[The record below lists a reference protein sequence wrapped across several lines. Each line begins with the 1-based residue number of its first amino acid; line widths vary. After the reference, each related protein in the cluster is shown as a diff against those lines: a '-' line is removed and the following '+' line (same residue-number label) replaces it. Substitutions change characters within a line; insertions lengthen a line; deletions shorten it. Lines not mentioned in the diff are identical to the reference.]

1 MPTTAQLIDAFNEFA
16 PEHFAND
23 WDNVGLLVGSA
34 KWDATRILLTIDLT
48 EEVMQE
54 AVQNKVS
61 AIVAYHPPIF
71 DALSSVTDGTFKE
84 RIVLKAIEHSIA
96 IYSPHTALDVAQG
109 GVNDWIAEGVGQ
121 GDVRAITPF
130 GNLPPSEQCKLV
142 TMCPEEYVEPI
153 RSALAS
159 VPCGRIGNYEQCS
172 FTTIGTGTFHG
183 NENSNPVVGKAGEL
197 EVTQECKLE
206 MVVSASALSLAIQT
220 LKQFHPYE
228 EPVVEVHKLQE
239 RPRRN
244 IGVGR
249 RVHLDQEVQLD
260 ELARRI
266 KKHLNIGY
274 VRVAPAHGTT
284 ERSSVKTVGLC
295 AGAGGS
301 VCQEAIAEGCDVF
314 ITGEMTH
321 HQVVAA
327 LAKECSVILT
337 GHTNSERGYLPTL
350 KKQLEEHL
358 DGASI
363 SVSAAD
369 STLWSYF

>member
-172 FTTIGTGTFHG
+172 FTTIGTGTFLG

-249 RVHLDQEVQLD
+249 YVHLDQEVQLD

-363 SVSAAD
+363 SVSVAD

>member
-1 MPTTAQLIDAFNEFA
+1 
-16 PEHFAND
+16 
-23 WDNVGLLVGSA
+23 
-34 KWDATRILLTIDLT
+34 
-48 EEVMQE
+48 
-54 AVQNKVS
+54 
-61 AIVAYHPPIF
+61 
-71 DALSSVTDGTFKE
+71 
-84 RIVLKAIEHSIA
+84 
-96 IYSPHTALDVAQG
+96 
-109 GVNDWIAEGVGQ
+109 
-121 GDVRAITPF
+121 
-130 GNLPPSEQCKLV
+130 
-142 TMCPEEYVEPI
+142 MCPEEHIEPI

-159 VPCGRIGNYEQCS
+159 VPCGRIGNYEHCS
-172 FTTIGTGTFHG
+172 FTMIGTGTFHG

-197 EVTQECKLE
+197 EVTPECKLE

-239 RPRRN
+239 RPRRD

-249 RVHLDQEVQLD
+249 RVYLDQEVQLD

-274 VRVAPAHGTT
+274 ARVAPAHGTT

-314 ITGEMTH
+314 VTGEMTH

-327 LAKECSVILT
+327 LAKGCSVILT